1 MKTIMRKFK
10 FKLNRKSLEIMY
22 FSFIRPTLEY
32 ADVVWDNCTKT
43 QEQDLEKIQIEAAR
57 IVTGSTKLVSIERL
71 YDETGWERLKDRRGK
86 HKLTLFYKMNTGLTP
101 EYLSDLVPENIGNL
115 VDYNLRNANNTRT
128 LNCNT
133 QLYANSFLPSTVQHW
148 NNLSHDVKNAPT
160 LHIFKSKLNYNVIK
174 VPKYFYY
181 STDRKSHIMHSR
193 LRTHCSALNEHLY
206 SKNII
211 DNPHCLCGQIEDTYL
226 RKHRGDIVFFFYI
239 ISWPRD
245 NN

>member
-1 MKTIMRKFK
+1 
-10 FKLNRKSLEIMY
+10 
-22 FSFIRPTLEY
+22 
-32 ADVVWDNCTKT
+32 
-43 QEQDLEKIQIEAAR
+43 
-57 IVTGSTKLVSIERL
+57 
-71 YDETGWERLKDRRGK
+71 
-86 HKLTLFYKMNTGLTP
+86 MNTGLTP

-211 DNPHCLCGQIEDTYL
+211 DNPHCLCGQIEDTYHFIFVCHNYADQRSTMINEL
-226 RKHRGDIVFFFYI
+226 IEFRNLQLNVLLFGDPNLSYDQNVKIFAAVQRF
-239 ISWPRD
+239 ISSTRRF
-245 NN
+245 